1 MVTFGERIRKL
12 ANILGKEEQ
21 DLAKDLG
28 LTKSQ
33 LSHYIN
39 GRRKVPSELLQKIVD
54 TYNISPLF
62 LFRETEQLYDVVKEE
77 KEAYTTKSEYKYF
90 PAYVSAGLP
99 NDVEAVTDYDTIS
112 ISDEIMGK
120 YAGNKNIYFIKINGE
135 SMNKIIPHNS
145 LVAVRPVSSIHD
157 LKTGDIV
164 VYRKDG
170 EYAVKRLVIDD
181 DKWIF
186 KPDSTDDT
194 FYDDVV
200 YKDDDVTI
208 KGKVV
213 LYIVEVE

>member
-1 MVTFGERIRKL
+1 MKEIEKVVSENIQKL
-12 ANILGKEEQ
+12 IKEYNLTHQ
-21 DLAKDLG
+21 DLATIAGVSVSTVGKWILEKASPRMG
-28 LTKSQ
+28 AIERISNHFQIPKS
-33 LSHYIN
+33 YIL
-39 GRRKVPSELLQKIVD
+39 KEDDYELPNL
-54 TYNISPLF
+54 L
-62 LFRETEQLYDVVKEE
+62 
-77 KEAYTTKSEYKYF
+77 SEYKYF

-99 NDVEAVTDYDTIS
+99 NDVEAITEYETIS
-112 ISDEIMGK
+112 IADKIMGK
-120 YAGNKNIYFIKINGE
+120 YANSKDIYFIKINGE

-186 KPDSTDDT
+186 KPESTDDT